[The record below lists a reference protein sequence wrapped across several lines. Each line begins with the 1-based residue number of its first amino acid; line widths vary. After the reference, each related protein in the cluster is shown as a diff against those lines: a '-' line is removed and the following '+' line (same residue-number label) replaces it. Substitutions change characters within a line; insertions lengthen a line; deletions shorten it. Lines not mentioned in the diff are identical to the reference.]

1 MAASD
6 ESNYSSNEDGKPDFA
21 AKAHGRLLQLKKGR
35 DERMNAI
42 VQESATEMDKLRSSI
57 ARFQQDRRTKE
68 YTIQKSLISG
78 IQLTIGRVRAV
89 AISVTRIMEAVE
101 RRKGIEQ
108 QMETLVS
115 RLVNK
120 TQEVE
125 SMMKIG
131 LRGRED
137 DIKKTK

>member
-1 MAASD
+1 MAAGD
-6 ESNYSSNEDGKPDFA
+6 ESNYSSNEDDNPNFA
-21 AKAHGRLLQLKKGR
+21 ARTQGRLLQLKKGR

-42 VQESATEMDKLRSSI
+42 VQESATGMDKLRTSV
-57 ARFQQDRRTKE
+57 ARFQQDRRTRE
-68 YTIQKSLISG
+68 
-78 IQLTIGRVRAV
+78 VRGV
-89 AISVTRIMEAVE
+89 AISVIRIIEAVE

-120 TQEVE
+120 TREVE

-137 DIKKTK
+137 DMKKTK

>member
-1 MAASD
+1 
-6 ESNYSSNEDGKPDFA
+6 
-21 AKAHGRLLQLKKGR
+21 
-35 DERMNAI
+35 MN
-42 VQESATEMDKLRSSI
+42 
-57 ARFQQDRRTKE
+57 
-68 YTIQKSLISG
+68 
-78 IQLTIGRVRAV
+78 
-89 AISVTRIMEAVE
+89 RIIEAVE

-115 RLVNK
+115 RLMNK

-137 DIKKTK
+137 DMKKIK

>member
-6 ESNYSSNEDGKPDFA
+6 ESNYSSNEDNNPNFA
-21 AKAHGRLLQLKKGR
+21 AKTQGRLLQLKKRR

-42 VQESATEMDKLRSSI
+42 VQESGTETDKLRTSI

-68 YTIQKSLISG
+68 
-78 IQLTIGRVRAV
+78 VRAV
-89 AISVTRIMEAVE
+89 AISVSRIIEAVE

-115 RLVNK
+115 RLINK

-137 DIKKTK
+137 DMKKTK

>member
-6 ESNYSSNEDGKPDFA
+6 ESNYSSNEDNNANFA
-21 AKAHGRLLQLKKGR
+21 AKTQGRLLQLKKGR

-42 VQESATEMDKLRSSI
+42 VQDSATETDKLRTSI

-68 YTIQKSLISG
+68 
-78 IQLTIGRVRAV
+78 VRSI
-89 AISVTRIMEAVE
+89 AISVSRIIEAVE

-108 QMETLVS
+108 QMDTLVS
-115 RLVNK
+115 RLINK
-120 TQEVE
+120 TREVE

-137 DIKKTK
+137 DMKKIK

>member
-6 ESNYSSNEDGKPDFA
+6 ESNYSSNEGDNPNFA
-21 AKAHGRLLQLKKGR
+21 AKAQGRLLQLKKGR

-42 VQESATEMDKLRSSI
+42 VQESATEMDKLRTSI
-57 ARFQQDRRTKE
+57 ARFQQDRRAKE
-68 YTIQKSLISG
+68 
-78 IQLTIGRVRAV
+78 VRAV
-89 AISVTRIMEAVE
+89 AISVTRIIEAVE

-115 RLVNK
+115 RLMNK

-137 DIKKTK
+137 DMKKTK

>member
-6 ESNYSSNEDGKPDFA
+6 ESNYSSNEDDNPNFA
-21 AKAHGRLLQLKKGR
+21 AKAQGRLLQLKKGR

-42 VQESATEMDKLRSSI
+42 VQESATEMDKLRTSI

-68 YTIQKSLISG
+68 
-78 IQLTIGRVRAV
+78 VRAV
-89 AISVTRIMEAVE
+89 AISVTRIIKAVE

-131 LRGRED
+131 IRGRED
-137 DIKKTK
+137 DMRKAK

>member
-6 ESNYSSNEDGKPDFA
+6 ESNYSSNEDNNANFA
-21 AKAHGRLLQLKKGR
+21 AKTQGRLLQLKKGR

-42 VQESATEMDKLRSSI
+42 VQDSATETDKLRTSI

-68 YTIQKSLISG
+68 VHS
-78 IQLTIGRVRAV
+78 V
-89 AISVTRIMEAVE
+89 AISVSRIIEAVE

-108 QMETLVS
+108 QMDTLVS
-115 RLVNK
+115 RLINK
-120 TQEVE
+120 TREVE

-137 DIKKTK
+137 DMKKIK

>member
-6 ESNYSSNEDGKPDFA
+6 ESNYSSNEDNNSNFA
-21 AKAHGRLLQLKKGR
+21 AKTQGRLLQLKKGR

-42 VQESATEMDKLRSSI
+42 VQESATETDKLRTSI
-57 ARFQQDRRTKE
+57 ARFQQDRRTE
-68 YTIQKSLISG
+68 E
-78 IQLTIGRVRAV
+78 VRAV
-89 AISVTRIMEAVE
+89 AISVSRIIETVE

-115 RLVNK
+115 RLMNK

-137 DIKKTK
+137 DMKKTK

>member
-6 ESNYSSNEDGKPDFA
+6 ESNYSSNEDDNPNFA
-21 AKAHGRLLQLKKGR
+21 AKAQGRLLQLKKGR
-35 DERMNAI
+35 NERMNAI
-42 VQESATEMDKLRSSI
+42 VQESATEMDKLRTSI
-57 ARFQQDRRTKE
+57 ARFQQDRRVKE
-68 YTIQKSLISG
+68 
-78 IQLTIGRVRAV
+78 VRAV
-89 AISVTRIMEAVE
+89 TISVTRIIEAVE

-115 RLVNK
+115 RLMDK

-137 DIKKTK
+137 DMKKTK

>member
-1 MAASD
+1 
-6 ESNYSSNEDGKPDFA
+6 
-21 AKAHGRLLQLKKGR
+21 
-35 DERMNAI
+35 MNAI

-57 ARFQQDRRTKE
+57 ARFQRDRQTKE
-68 YTIQKSLISG
+68 YAVQQSLISG
-78 IQLTIGRVRAV
+78 MQLTISRVRAV
-89 AISVTRIMEAVE
+89 AISVSRIMEAVE

-108 QMETLVS
+108 RMETLVS
-115 RLVNK
+115 RLINK

-137 DIKKTK
+137 DMRKTK

>member
-6 ESNYSSNEDGKPDFA
+6 ESNYSSNEDNNPNFA
-21 AKAHGRLLQLKKGR
+21 AKAQGRLLQLKKGR

-42 VQESATEMDKLRSSI
+42 VQESATETDKLRTSI

-68 YTIQKSLISG
+68 
-78 IQLTIGRVRAV
+78 VRAV
-89 AISVTRIMEAVE
+89 AISVNRIIEAVE

-115 RLVNK
+115 RLMNK

-137 DIKKTK
+137 DMKKIK

>member
-1 MAASD
+1 M
-6 ESNYSSNEDGKPDFA
+6 
-21 AKAHGRLLQLKKGR
+21 
-35 DERMNAI
+35 I
-42 VQESATEMDKLRSSI
+42 LR
-57 ARFQQDRRTKE
+57 
-68 YTIQKSLISG
+68 

-89 AISVTRIMEAVE
+89 AISVTRIIEAVE

-115 RLVNK
+115 RLINK

-125 SMMKIG
+125 SMMKTG

-137 DIKKTK
+137 DVKKTK

>member
-21 AKAHGRLLQLKKGR
+21 AKTHGRLLQLKKGR

-42 VQESATEMDKLRSSI
+42 VQESATEMDKLRGSI
-57 ARFQQDRRTKE
+57 ARFQRDRQTKE
-68 YTIQKSLISG
+68 
-78 IQLTIGRVRAV
+78 VRAV
-89 AISVTRIMEAVE
+89 AISVSRIMEAVE

-108 QMETLVS
+108 RMETLVS
-115 RLVNK
+115 RLINK

-137 DIKKTK
+137 DMRKTK

>member
-6 ESNYSSNEDGKPDFA
+6 ESNYSSNEDDNPNFA
-21 AKAHGRLLQLKKGR
+21 AKAQGRLLQLKKGR

-42 VQESATEMDKLRSSI
+42 VHESATEMDKLRTNI

-68 YTIQKSLISG
+68 
-78 IQLTIGRVRAV
+78 VHAV
-89 AISVTRIMEAVE
+89 AISVTRIVETVE

-108 QMETLVS
+108 HMETLVS
-115 RLVNK
+115 RLITK

-125 SMMKIG
+125 SMMEIG
-131 LRGRED
+131 FRGREED
-137 DIKKTK
+137 VKKAK

>member
-68 YTIQKSLISG
+68 
-78 IQLTIGRVRAV
+78 VRAV
-89 AISVTRIMEAVE
+89 AISVTRIMEVVE

-137 DIKKTK
+137 DMKKTK

>member
-6 ESNYSSNEDGKPDFA
+6 ESNYSSNEDDNPNFA
-21 AKAHGRLLQLKKGR
+21 AKAQGRLLELKKGR

-42 VQESATEMDKLRSSI
+42 VQESATEMDKLRTSI
-57 ARFQQDRRTKE
+57 TRFRQDRRTKE
-68 YTIQKSLISG
+68 
-78 IQLTIGRVRAV
+78 VRAV
-89 AISVTRIMEAVE
+89 AISVNRIIEAVE
-101 RRKGIEQ
+101 CRKGIEQ

-137 DIKKTK
+137 DMQKAK

>member
-21 AKAHGRLLQLKKGR
+21 AKTHGRLLQLKKGR

-57 ARFQQDRRTKE
+57 ARFQRDRQTKE
-68 YTIQKSLISG
+68 YAVQQSLISG
-78 IQLTIGRVRAV
+78 MQLTISRVRAV
-89 AISVTRIMEAVE
+89 AISVSRIMEAVE

-108 QMETLVS
+108 RMETLVS
-115 RLVNK
+115 RLINK

-137 DIKKTK
+137 DMRKTK